1 MHVYVL
7 VCVTVYVH
15 MTVLCACA
23 CVRACLSVMY
33 AQGPL
38 GNHRIW
44 YDTTVTVFKVGLQ
57 QLEMFNYYFNLRG
70 ERYSYYLEFFFQQK
84 YVTFW
89 CFSIKAKVY
98 MCVCV
103 CVCVCAVCMCCVYVA

>member
-1 MHVYVL
+1 M
-7 VCVTVYVH
+7 YVH

-44 YDTTVTVFKVGLQ
+44 YDTTVTPRLAAARNV
-57 QLEMFNYYFNLRG
+57 QLLF
-70 ERYSYYLEFFFQQK
+70 
-84 YVTFW
+84 
-89 CFSIKAKVY
+89 
-98 MCVCV
+98 
-103 CVCVCAVCMCCVYVA
+103 